1 MSVLRELQPSLIE
14 ELQLEKYLKN
24 GLALQELLSEQ
35 KLFMYKISSAK
46 LRHLVET
53 SDIASGN
60 RIALSLHML
69 SGRLNDE
76 PRESTVIL
84 LNAEKEILSQEEMV
98 KQLEDLDDPSEV
110 LETPNLVVIPFDKDA
125 RSIQGVVSSQ
135 SFIYESLSDL
145 KDWFRL
151 QVGKS

>member
-1 MSVLRELQPSLIE
+1 
-14 ELQLEKYLKN
+14 
-24 GLALQELLSEQ
+24 
-35 KLFMYKISSAK
+35 MYKISSAK
-46 LRHLVET
+46 LRHLLET
-53 SDIASGN
+53 SDIARGN

-76 PRESTVIL
+76 PRELTVIL

-125 RSIQGVVSSQ
+125 RSI
-135 SFIYESLSDL
+135 
-145 KDWFRL
+145 
-151 QVGKS
+151 